1 MVHTF
6 QEVLQKMSEQCK
18 QARVEAGALRRELDR
33 ARVHAQ
39 SADAARTQAEAA
51 RTQVEQQLSA
61 ARTSGNV

>member
-1 MVHTF
+1 
-6 QEVLQKMSEQCK
+6 MSEQCK